1 MNAARIGAGQEPE
14 PRQNISSVVT
24 GLAGVNRSGKQRLLP
39 EPEQAGDSEATN
51 LSAGRLPGQTDAGG
65 RETADPSEDQS
76 ASRDLSVT
84 IADTQVAQEVAG
96 GGQSHPLNR
105 GEVHHSLVNS
115 DEEQTPFE
123 MGDEGEMA
131 AAKAAADL
139 AETQA
144 GGSEDDVIVIDPSP
158 TNFNPDKMPK
168 TIASNMYTCASI
180 SNFVISLSKTG
191 TLKLPMSVH

>member
-39 EPEQAGDSEATN
+39 EPEQAGAGDSEATDI
-51 LSAGRLPGQTDAGG
+51 SAGRLPDQTDTGG

-76 ASRDLSVT
+76 ASRVLSET

-115 DEEQTPFE
+115 DKEETPFE

-131 AAKAAADL
+131 AANAAADL
-139 AETQA
+139 AET
-144 GGSEDDVIVIDPSP
+144 
-158 TNFNPDKMPK
+158 
-168 TIASNMYTCASI
+168 
-180 SNFVISLSKTG
+180 
-191 TLKLPMSVH
+191 